1 MAATTGWVAT
11 AASRVVR
18 IPGLGRRATAVA
30 IAVTTRLVV
39 ANAVAAGFVVTY
51 LTLTEDIRPGETW
64 GTTIAA
70 NAIAYAAA
78 VLVFGAASLVRGK
91 RLFAR
96 SWTWL
101 DDGTR
106 PTPDEVRVLL
116 RQPLRIGLFPLRYWA
131 TAAVLTVALDV
142 AVGSSAHRSLFVV
155 VVVLQGGVVAA
166 LLGFLLGDRA
176 LRPVFAEALAGSP
189 PESPAMLGAGSRLVL
204 TFALGAGVPLA
215 GIVLTPFVAPDA
227 DLDESWAM
235 GWLAVV
241 GLVSGFTTMVIAA
254 RSFTHPVAEVRR
266 ALARVGAGDLD
277 TSVVV
282 DDPSELG
289 QLQASVN
296 DMVAHL
302 RARAELEDL
311 FGRHVGE
318 PVARQALERGAQLGG
333 EVRCIS
339 ALFVDI
345 TNSTGLARRRGAE
358 EVVAL
363 LNRFFAVVAAACDA
377 EDGWLDD
384 YQGDGAMCVWGAPA
398 DQADHATRALRA
410 ARLLAA
416 DLAALRRELPDLDA
430 GIGVATGDVVAG
442 NVGTERRLEY
452 TVIGPAVNTAAR
464 LTVAAKGRPG
474 RLLADAGAVATAS
487 PEERRWWQPGD
498 PVDLAGL
505 EPGLAV
511 FEPSLSGR

>member
-30 IAVTTRLVV
+30 IAVTTRLVA

-64 GTTIAA
+64 GATIAL
-70 NAIAYAAA
+70 NAITYAAA
-78 VLVFGAASLVRGK
+78 VLVFGTASLVRGK

-96 SWTWL
+96 SWRWL
-101 DDGTR
+101 DAGHG
-106 PTPDEVRVLL
+106 PSPDDVHQLL

-131 TAAVLTVALDV
+131 TAAALTVVLNV
-142 AVGSSAHRSLFVV
+142 AVESTAHRTLFVV

-176 LRPVFAEALAGSP
+176 LRPIFAEALAGSAP
-189 PESPAMLGAGSRLVL
+189 DSPAMLGTGTRLVL

-227 DLDESWAM
+227 ELDESWAM

-266 ALARVGAGDLD
+266 ALARVGSGDLD
-277 TSVVV
+277 TTVVV

-302 RARAELEDL
+302 RARADLEDL

-318 PVARQALERGAQLGG
+318 QVARQALSRGAQLGG
-333 EVRCIS
+333 EVRSVS

-345 TNSTGLARRRGAE
+345 TDSTGLARRRGAH
-358 EVVAL
+358 EVVEL

-377 EDGWLDD
+377 EEGWLDD

-398 DQADHATRALRA
+398 DQPDHATRALRA
-410 ARLLAA
+410 ARVLAG
-416 DLAALRRELPDLDA
+416 DLAELRLELPDLDA
-430 GIGVATGDVVAG
+430 GIGVAAGDVVAG

-464 LTVAAKGRPG
+464 LTVAAKRRPG
-474 RLLADAGAVATAS
+474 RVLADACSVEAAS
-487 PEERRWWQPGD
+487 PEERRWWVAGD
-498 PVDLAGL
+498 PVDLKGL

-511 FEPSLSGR
+511 FEPVSAR